1 MEEVFDTLRHIG
13 LVPVVRLDHPEQA
26 GRLAEALLAGGLPC
40 AEITFRAAGAV
51 ESIRSIAEKH
61 PELLVGAGTVLRVE
75 QAQQAFQAGAR
86 FIVSPGFSR
95 PVVEWCRRSGVA
107 VIPGA
112 ATATDILQAIEHG
125 LSTVKVFPI
134 EAIGGAALLEALAAP
149 FGGMRFV
156 PTGGVTAASLSTYLR
171 IASVLAVGGSWMV
184 APTILAADR
193 YDEVTRLAREA
204 VEIVAQARG
213 VAA

>member
-1 MEEVFDTLRHIG
+1 M
-13 LVPVVRLDHPEQA
+13 
-26 GRLAEALLAGGLPC
+26 
-40 AEITFRAAGAV
+40 
-51 ESIRSIAEKH
+51 
-61 PELLVGAGTVLRVE
+61 
-75 QAQQAFQAGAR
+75 
-86 FIVSPGFSR
+86 
-95 PVVEWCRRSGVA
+95 
-107 VIPGA
+107 PGA
-112 ATATDILQAIEHG
+112 ATATDILHAIEHG